1 MRWYLM
7 ALGKYAQFGGR
18 SQRKEFWY
26 FFLFYS
32 LFSIPFGVVDMFL
45 IGTSILGT
53 IYFLVFLTPSLAVG
67 VRRLHDMGRSGWWML
82 LYTGIV
88 HSAACERRKGVGKGG
103 ERGGGGGNRLRRCR
117 GVRCRAD
124 RLHGSEEPAR
134 AQPLRT
140 RPDGRRYRGGVG
152 GRQCP
157 LGASTGRQPACRR
170 GRARDAGLRFAVQ
183 PANAERSGAGGR
195 APFCSLAPGMDR
207 RRAHDGRV
215 AGGRPSAGNCVTRAV
230 AVSAPPPPAAC
241 RLAGRAYG
249 RRLAVTGAS
258 VR

>member
-53 IYFLVFLTPSLAVG
+53 IYFLAFLTPSLAVG

-88 HSAACERRKGVGKGG
+88 LQQLASGIKVSG
-103 ERGGGGGNRLRRCR
+103 R
-117 GVRCRAD
+117 GVN
-124 RLHGSEEPAR
+124 EEAVVAIVFVVAAVCTIVLIVFMVR
-134 AQPLRT
+134 KSQPGHNRYG
-140 RPDGRRYRGGVG
+140 PDPREA
-152 GRQCP
+152 
-157 LGASTGRQPACRR
+157 AS
-170 GRARDAGLRFAVQ
+170 
-183 PANAERSGAGGR
+183 
-195 APFCSLAPGMDR
+195 
-207 RRAHDGRV
+207 
-215 AGGRPSAGNCVTRAV
+215 
-230 AVSAPPPPAAC
+230 PAA
-241 RLAGRAYG
+241 
-249 RRLAVTGAS
+249 
-258 VR
+258 

>member
-7 ALGKYAQFGGR
+7 ALKKYAQFGGR

-88 HSAACERRKGVGKGG
+88 LQQLASGVKVSG
-103 ERGGGGGNRLRRCR
+103 R
-117 GVRCRAD
+117 GVSGEAVVAIVFVVAAVCAVVLIVFMVRK
-124 RLHGSEEPAR
+124 S
-134 AQPLRT
+134 QPGRNRYGPGPT
-140 RPDGRRYRGGVG
+140 DDG
-152 GRQCP
+152 
-157 LGASTGRQPACRR
+157 T
-170 GRARDAGLRFAVQ
+170 
-183 PANAERSGAGGR
+183 
-195 APFCSLAPGMDR
+195 
-207 RRAHDGRV
+207 
-215 AGGRPSAGNCVTRAV
+215 
-230 AVSAPPPPAAC
+230 AA
-241 RLAGRAYG
+241 A
-249 RRLAVTGAS
+249 
-258 VR
+258 

>member
-88 HSAACERRKGVGKGG
+88 IQQLASGIKVSG
-103 ERGGGGGNRLRRCR
+103 R
-117 GVRCRAD
+117 GVSGEAVVAIVFVVAAVCAVVLIVFMVRK
-124 RLHGSEEPAR
+124 S
-134 AQPLRT
+134 QPGRN
-140 RPDGRRYRGGVG
+140 RYGPD
-152 GRQCP
+152 P
-157 LGASTGRQPACRR
+157 T
-170 GRARDAGLRFAVQ
+170 D
-183 PANAERSGAGGR
+183 
-195 APFCSLAPGMDR
+195 
-207 RRAHDGRV
+207 DG
-215 AGGRPSAGNCVTRAV
+215 T
-230 AVSAPPPPAAC
+230 AA
-241 RLAGRAYG
+241 A
-249 RRLAVTGAS
+249 
-258 VR
+258 